1 LASVEQ
7 DRRTG
12 ASHRLALEAVMVG
25 IGRSYCGA
33 QEAFPSRKVARAPGP
48 LESISESVDEGG
60 APREFFS
67 KPFEFLSL
75 GLLAYVGAPP
85 HRGRALNVCTEVV
98 CSRCD
103 FIHCWCAK
111 YRDNADPCEVS

>member
-1 LASVEQ
+1 
-7 DRRTG
+7 
-12 ASHRLALEAVMVG
+12 MVG
-25 IGRSYCGA
+25 IGRSCCGV
-33 QEAFPSRKVARAPGP
+33 QEPFPSRKVARAPGP

-85 HRGRALNVCTEVV
+85 NRGRALKVCTEVACCRSV
-98 CSRCD
+98 TLFTAVVRSIMTMPIRAKCHDTCCALTRPCCS
-103 FIHCWCAK
+103 
-111 YRDNADPCEVS
+111 

>member
-1 LASVEQ
+1 
-7 DRRTG
+7 
-12 ASHRLALEAVMVG
+12 
-25 IGRSYCGA
+25 
-33 QEAFPSRKVARAPGP
+33 VARARGP

-85 HRGRALNVCTEVV
+85 KRARQGLSGVHWDTSEKCDLFY
-98 CSRCD
+98 SRCV
-103 FIHCWCAK
+103 IWHEICRCPVT
-111 YRDNADPCEVS
+111 RSCL